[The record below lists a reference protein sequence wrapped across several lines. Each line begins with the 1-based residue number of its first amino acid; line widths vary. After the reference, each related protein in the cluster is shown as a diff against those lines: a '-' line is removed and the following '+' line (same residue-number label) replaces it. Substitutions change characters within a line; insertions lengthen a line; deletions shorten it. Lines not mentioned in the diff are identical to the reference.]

1 MAATRH
7 NAGYIMRNPIK
18 TLTLILA
25 IATGLGAHQA
35 HAGDTGELSTP
46 IIRLTKEI
54 AQNADAL
61 ELTAD
66 QRTDLKAWL
75 ETKPAKRQALEA
87 DARGKRAQ
95 LRAAIIDNAPRAD
108 RQALAQDIGVLE
120 TRLVMMRSDC
130 FDHWRATLSQDQF
143 AQAMEL
149 AGY

>member
-1 MAATRH
+1 
-7 NAGYIMRNPIK
+7 MRNSIK
-18 TLTLILA
+18 TLALILA

-35 HAGDTGELSTP
+35 HASGTGELSKP
-46 IIRLTKEI
+46 VIRLTKVI

-75 ETKPAKRQALEA
+75 ESKPAQRQALEA

-130 FDHWRATLSQDQF
+130 VDHWRATLSQEQF
-143 AQAMEL
+143 AKAMDF

>member
-1 MAATRH
+1 
-7 NAGYIMRNPIK
+7 MRNSIK

-35 HAGDTGELSTP
+35 HASGTGELSKP
-46 IIRLTKEI
+46 VIRLTKVI

-75 ETKPAKRQALEA
+75 ESKPAQRQALEA

-130 FDHWRATLSQDQF
+130 VDHWRATLSQEQF
-143 AQAMEL
+143 AQAMDF